1 MAWAAMGSKVF
12 GDSVVSEEQYAK
24 KYSSTLWTDE
34 RGVTSMETREMHLYM
49 NLEPILS
56 TARSGDKSIRS
67 RREHWLKKSEPTLVT
82 PVKWVREAD

>member
-1 MAWAAMGSKVF
+1 MAWTAMGSKVF
-12 GDSVVSEEQYAK
+12 GDRVVCEEQYAK

-67 RREHWLKKSEPTLVT
+67 RREH
-82 PVKWVREAD
+82 